1 MKRKLSRF
9 ASFRNSTHH
18 VISKNSSSGSIVK
31 LVNCLEGGIADLL
44 LDNEKIVTVPAELLI
59 LALPS
64 ETHDVDQLT
73 VGGPVIFNLKQTG
86 SEITSVSL
94 AE

>member
-1 MKRKLSRF
+1 MIGVS
-9 ASFRNSTHH
+9 
-18 VISKNSSSGSIVK
+18 
-31 LVNCLEGGIADLL
+31 LEGGIADLL
-44 LDNEKIVTVPAELLI
+44 LDNEDIVTVPAEPLI

-64 ETHDVDQLT
+64 ETHDVEQLT
-73 VGGPVIFNLKQTG
+73 VDGPVIFNLKQKR

>member
-1 MKRKLSRF
+1 M
-9 ASFRNSTHH
+9 
-18 VISKNSSSGSIVK
+18 
-31 LVNCLEGGIADLL
+31 ADLL
-44 LDNEKIVTVPAELLI
+44 LDNEEIVTVPAEPLI

-64 ETHDVDQLT
+64 ETHDVEQLT
-73 VGGPVIFNLKQTG
+73 VDGPVIFNLKQKE